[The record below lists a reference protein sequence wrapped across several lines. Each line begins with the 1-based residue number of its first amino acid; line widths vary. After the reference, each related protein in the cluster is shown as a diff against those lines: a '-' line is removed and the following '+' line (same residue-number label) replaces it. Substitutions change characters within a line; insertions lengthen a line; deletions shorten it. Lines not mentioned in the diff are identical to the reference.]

1 MSAIYDEFFFLVMFL
16 IVCLI
21 QHSCGYVYPVILLSF
36 FFSIE
41 VFLKMTSLF
50 IGEQEETL
58 FLLHEQ
64 PPTILQQSESLDGI
78 KSMQQIL
85 SASSSITSTLPNQQQ
100 QNSRPLL
107 SSNELIPPPLRFSSN
122 QSRFTNSND
131 SDSFVRQFERRL
143 DEHRILSQKDYDRK
157 IQQMIE
163 TKNNE
168 FEGLKLRYE
177 SKLNEFEENN
187 RQLEIQLGQINEENK
202 RLKIELE
209 HEKQQNKLEYVKTK
223 NDFLEKNSIFL
234 LFR

>member
-1 MSAIYDEFFFLVMFL
+1 
-16 IVCLI
+16 
-21 QHSCGYVYPVILLSF
+21 
-36 FFSIE
+36 
-41 VFLKMTSLF
+41 MTSLF

-78 KSMQQIL
+78 KSMQHIL

-100 QNSRPLL
+100 QTSRPLL

-122 QSRFTNSND
+122 QSRYTNSND
-131 SDSFVRQFERRL
+131 IDSFVRQFERRL
-143 DEHRILSQKDYDRK
+143 DENRILSQKDSDRK
-157 IQQMIE
+157 IQQIIE
-163 TKNNE
+163 TKNTE

-177 SKLNEFEENN
+177 TKLNEFEDNN

-223 NDFLEKNSIFL
+223 TIFLEKNSIFL